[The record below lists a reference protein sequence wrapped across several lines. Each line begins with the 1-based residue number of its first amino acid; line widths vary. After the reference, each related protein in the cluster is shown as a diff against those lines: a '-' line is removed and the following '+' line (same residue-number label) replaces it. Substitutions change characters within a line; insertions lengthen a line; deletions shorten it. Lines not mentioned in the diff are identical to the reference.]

1 VRALFL
7 GTAAFAVPSLRVA
20 AARTALLRVVTRPD
34 RPAGRGQRLTRSP
47 VKQAALDLGLRVD
60 EPAALRAYAAELR
73 DEPLDLIVLAAY
85 GRILPQDLLD
95 LPRLGALNVHPSLL
109 PKYRGASPIQAALAN
124 GDRETGVSIML
135 MDAGLDTGDV
145 VLAERVA
152 IGPAETYAELH
163 DRLASIGAG
172 LLGDAIDLAARGE
185 LRPTPQSGEPT
196 LTRPIAKSDLTVD
209 LGWAPQRVVDHVRAY
224 SPRPAAR
231 ATIDGESV
239 KILRAHVTP
248 DGELVIDEL
257 IAPNRGKMS
266 GAAYL
271 QSRRSC
277 HPEPF
282 DSAQDKL
289 RRRTR

>member
-1 VRALFL
+1 
-7 GTAAFAVPSLRVA
+7 
-20 AARTALLRVVTRPD
+20 
-34 RPAGRGQRLTRSP
+34 
-47 VKQAALDLGLRVD
+47 VKQAALELGLRVD

-85 GRILPQDLLD
+85 GRILPQELLD

-109 PKYRGASPIQAALAN
+109 PKYRGASPIQGALAN
-124 GDRETGVSIML
+124 GDGETGVSIML

-145 VLAERVA
+145 VLAERAA
-152 IGPAETYAELH
+152 IGPEETYAELH
-163 DRLASIGAG
+163 DRLASI
-172 LLGDAIDLAARGE
+172 AARGE
-185 LRPTPQSGEPT
+185 LRATPQSGEPT

-257 IAPNRGKMS
+257 IAPNRGRMS

-271 QSRRSC
+271 QG
-277 HPEPF
+277 
-282 DSAQDKL
+282 
-289 RRRTR
+289 RRTR